1 MASAGVRGGEKTQFS
16 LAGHCEFDHAPVNM
30 WATQI
35 GLLLLFIF
43 LPLLHCFLAQ
53 GLRGTW
59 EDWEVKVHGVKF
71 PNKNMM

>member
-35 GLLLLFIF
+35 GLGF
-43 LPLLHCFLAQ
+43 LIYFFFFLS
-53 GLRGTW
+53 RGGQKEGYRARKTG
-59 EDWEVKVHGVKF
+59 K
-71 PNKNMM
+71 

>member
-35 GLLLLFIF
+35 GLGF
-43 LPLLHCFLAQ
+43 LIYFFFF
-53 GLRGTW
+53 
-59 EDWEVKVHGVKF
+59 E
-71 PNKNMM
+71 